1 MEVIIILL
9 KPRFQEIEKGNIN
22 TVVRLILNNAFL
34 PTLQTK
40 MPEKRTS
47 GIQTHWQRKGPL
59 PITLIPLIFLDR
71 LN

>member
-40 MPEKRTS
+40 MPS
-47 GIQTHWQRKGPL
+47 
-59 PITLIPLIFLDR
+59 IFLES
-71 LN
+71 